1 MLSAQKVAL
10 KPLINFARHT
20 MIALLRKEINS
31 FLNSLIGYIVITVF
45 LVTISLFLWIFPGGG
60 FNIADAGYANIDPLF
75 VLTPW
80 VYMLLIPAITM
91 RLFSEEKK
99 TGTIELLLTRP
110 LTEMQVVGAKYLSG
124 LILVIFSL
132 LPTIVYYVS
141 IYYSS
146 LPVGNVDSGAVWGSY
161 IGLVF
166 LGGAFVAAGLF
177 ASSLADNQVVAFII
191 SFFLCLFCFKGFE
204 SLAAISGSGS
214 LSNILFNLGINA
226 HYLSMSR
233 GVIDSRDVI
242 YFLSVIFIF
251 LFLTRTVIES
261 RKW

>member
-1 MLSAQKVAL
+1 
-10 KPLINFARHT
+10 

-60 FNIADAGYANIDPLF
+60 FNIPDAGYSNIDPLF

-80 VYMLLIPAITM
+80 VYMLLVPAVTM

-99 TGTIELLLTRP
+99 GGTIELLLTRP
-110 LTEMQVVGAKYLSG
+110 LTEMQVVSAKYVAG
-124 LILVIFSL
+124 VILVLFSL
-132 LPTIVYYVS
+132 IPTFVFYASVYWAGLPI
-141 IYYSS
+141 
-146 LPVGNVDSGAVWGSY
+146 GNIDIGAANGSY
-161 IGLVF
+161 IGLIF
-166 LGGAFVAAGLF
+166 LGGAFVAIGLF

-191 SFFLCLFCFKGFE
+191 AFFLCLFCYKGFE
-204 SLAAISGSGS
+204 SIAVIFQGVNTA
-214 LSNILFNLGINA
+214 NVLFNLGINA

-233 GVIDSRDVI
+233 GVIDTRDVI

-251 LFLTRTVIES
+251 LFMTRTVIES

>member
-1 MLSAQKVAL
+1 ML
-10 KPLINFARHT
+10 
-20 MIALLRKEINS
+20 ALLRKEINS

-45 LVTISLFLWIFPGGG
+45 LITISLFLWIFPGSD
-60 FNIADAGYANIDPLF
+60 FNILDGGYANIDPLF

-110 LTEMQVVGAKYLSG
+110 LTEMQVVVAKYFAG

-132 LPTIVYYVS
+132 LPTLIYYVT
-141 IYYSS
+141 IYSAS
-146 LPVGNVDSGAVWGSY
+146 LPAGNVDSGAIWGSY
-161 IGLVF
+161 TGLLF
-166 LGGAFVAAGLF
+166 LGGAFVAVGLF

-191 SFFLCLFCFKGFE
+191 SFFLCLFCYKGFD
-204 SLAAISGSGS
+204 SVAAIAGEGKF
-214 LSNILFNLGINA
+214 SNLFYNLGINA

-233 GVIDSRDVI
+233 GVIDTRDVI
-242 YFLSVIFIF
+242 YFGGLILIFI
-251 LFLTRTVIES
+251 FLTRTVIES

>member
-1 MLSAQKVAL
+1 VS
-10 KPLINFARHT
+10 LINFVALA

-60 FNIADAGYANIDPLF
+60 FNIPDSGYANIDPLF

-99 TGTIELLLTRP
+99 AGTIELLLTRP
-110 LTEMQVVGAKYLSG
+110 LTEMQVVTAKYLAG
-124 LILVIFSL
+124 LILVVFSL
-132 LPTIVYYVS
+132 LPTLIYYVS
-141 IYYSS
+141 VYFSS
-146 LPVGNVDSGAVWGSY
+146 LPVGNIDSGAVWGSY
-161 IGLVF
+161 IGLLF
-166 LGGAFVAAGLF
+166 LGGAFVAIGLL

-191 SFFLCLFCFKGFE
+191 SFFLCLVCFKGFE
-204 SLAAISGSGS
+204 SVAAIAGEGS
-214 LSNILFNLGINA
+214 LSTFLFNLGINA

-233 GVIDSRDVI
+233 GVIDTRDVI

-251 LFLTRTVIES
+251 LFMTRTVIES

>member
-1 MLSAQKVAL
+1 M
-10 KPLINFARHT
+10 F
-20 MIALLRKEINS
+20 ALLRKEINS

-45 LVTISLFLWIFPGGG
+45 LITISLFLWIFPGGD
-60 FNIADAGYANIDPLF
+60 FNIIEAGYANIDPLF

-110 LTEMQVVGAKYLSG
+110 LTEMQVVVAKYFAG
-124 LILVIFSL
+124 LILVLFSL
-132 LPTIVYYVS
+132 IPTL
-141 IYYSS
+141 IYYATIYIAS
-146 LPVGNVDSGAVWGSY
+146 LPAGNVDAGAIWGSY

-191 SFFLCLFCFKGFE
+191 SFFLCLFCYRGFDSVAMIAGE
-204 SLAAISGSGS
+204 GT
-214 LSNILFNLGINA
+214 LSNLLFNLGINA
-226 HYLSMSR
+226 HYMSMSR
-233 GVIDSRDVI
+233 GVIDTRDVI
-242 YFLSVIFIF
+242 YFTGLILIFI
-251 LFLTRTVIES
+251 FLTRTVIES